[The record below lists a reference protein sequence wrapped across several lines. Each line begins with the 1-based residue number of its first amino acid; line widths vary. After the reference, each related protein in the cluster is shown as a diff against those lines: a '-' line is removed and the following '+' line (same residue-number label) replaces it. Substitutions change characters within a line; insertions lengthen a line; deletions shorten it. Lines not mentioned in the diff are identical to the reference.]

1 MTVAKLIELLAAVPQ
16 DAEVLMHS
24 EDDRQFSTPTAVT
37 MFPICPSCSARHRG
51 PTPNCPFP
59 NTERD
64 DDDTTG

>member
-1 MTVAKLIELLAAVPQ
+1 MATDKFGYWPEGAAYKSPP
-16 DAEVLMHS
+16 E
-24 EDDRQFSTPTAVT
+24 PVT